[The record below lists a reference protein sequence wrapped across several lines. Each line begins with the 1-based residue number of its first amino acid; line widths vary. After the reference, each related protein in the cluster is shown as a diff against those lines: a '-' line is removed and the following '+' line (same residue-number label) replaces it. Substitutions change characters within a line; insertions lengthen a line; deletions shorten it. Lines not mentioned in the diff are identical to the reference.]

1 VTCDEYRRRWLD
13 TSPRPATRRHAEWV
27 TRGKGDAEGGGSGLY
42 GRPFATSEETDD
54 GWMLHSASCSACA
67 AWEQSQRALDEVL
80 ANALLLAPPPE
91 LVARLARIPA
101 LAGQS
106 NAVNPI
112 QRLLELAF
120 LVVVALGT
128 IGVSGAVGTLVGG
141 MIWPVLTDVL
151 QALPVLLASPL
162 ISYAESVAS
171 TMLEALATLT
181 LIALILLQLRPRILR
196 DSITPSGRS

>member
-1 VTCDEYRRRWLD
+1 
-13 TSPRPATRRHAEWV
+13 
-27 TRGKGDAEGGGSGLY
+27 
-42 GRPFATSEETDD
+42 
-54 GWMLHSASCSACA
+54 MLHCASCSACA

-80 ANALLLAPPPE
+80 ANALLLEPPPE
-91 LVARLARIPA
+91 LVTRLARIPA

-106 NAVNPI
+106 TAVNLI

-162 ISYAESVAS
+162 ISYAQNVAS

-181 LIALILLQLRPRILR
+181 LIALIVLQLRPGLLR